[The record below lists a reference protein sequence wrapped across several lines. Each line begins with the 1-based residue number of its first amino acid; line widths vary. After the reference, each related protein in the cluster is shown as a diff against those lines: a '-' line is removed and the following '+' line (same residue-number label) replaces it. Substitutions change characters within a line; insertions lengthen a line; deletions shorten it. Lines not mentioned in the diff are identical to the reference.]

1 MNFSLRMAAEPDEIF
16 AHQSSCLKKKR
27 GGNQPPRFLFPS
39 LTKTDN

>member
-1 MNFSLRMAAEPDEIF
+1 MSFSPRMAAEPDEIF

-27 GGNQPPRFLFPS
+27 GGNQPPRFLVLG